1 MTKKSV
7 LLIWCAASLVSVRRE
22 AQVTVPDSIDA
33 GMLTILRSVVLDS
46 LRGAGARGSQR
57 TIAAD
62 SASAALLRAAQ
73 LSTSAAPQDGVFC
86 PDGSSSAGARLAD
99 PVGYRVTV
107 RMGRERKNEVWILS
121 VSKSCTFIY
130 RGRHRGFRESGTWEL
145 VRQHGRWI
153 LGRTRERSIT

>member
-1 MTKKSV
+1 MTKKRT
-7 LLIWCAASLVSVRRE
+7 LLILCAAFLVSVRCE
-22 AQVTVPDSIDA
+22 AQGTFPDSVDA
-33 GMLTILRSVVLDS
+33 GMLAVLRSVVLDS
-46 LRGAGARGSQR
+46 LRGAGARGNQL
-57 TIAAD
+57 TIASD

-73 LSTSAAPQDGVFC
+73 LPISAAPQDGVFC

-99 PVGYRVTV
+99 PVGYRVSV
-107 RMGRERKNEVWILS
+107 RIGRDREREVWALS

-153 LGRTRERSIT
+153 LGRTLERSIT